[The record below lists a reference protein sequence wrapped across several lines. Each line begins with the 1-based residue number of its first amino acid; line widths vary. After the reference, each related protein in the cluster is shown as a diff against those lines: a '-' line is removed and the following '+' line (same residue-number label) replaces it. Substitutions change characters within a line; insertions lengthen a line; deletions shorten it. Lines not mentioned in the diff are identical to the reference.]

1 MPNKIKSALKS
12 MVLIVTAILILVL
25 AACNSQKNSAPAS
38 ATSPAATASSGGDTS
53 PRPAQPTQSD
63 SQPSAATLPA
73 QPSPC
78 ESAANRSRC
87 FFSDPFTVSIVNVDH
102 TLAAYHVIR
111 LNIEFRN
118 ASKMPVTLAYQMN
131 TGKAVDNLGN
141 GYAVKAPPTGV
152 PTDYGTRTDSRL
164 TLQPGES
171 HMGTFEVGGYRT
183 PKDPATFN
191 YDFTIDE
198 LGTDKPAQV
207 LKEHAVYFRDVTPAM
222 PGGGMAK

>member
-1 MPNKIKSALKS
+1 MPNKINCVLKS
-12 MVLIVTAILILVL
+12 MLLIVAAILVLTL

-38 ATSPAATASSGGDTS
+38 ATPPAATAPPGGDTS
-53 PRPAQPTQSD
+53 PNPPQPTASD
-63 SQPSAATLPA
+63 SQPAAMPPT

-118 ASKMPVTLAYQMN
+118 AGKAPVTLAYQMN

-141 GYAVKAPPTGV
+141 GYAVKAVPTGI
-152 PTDYGTRTDSRL
+152 PTDYGTRTDPRL
-164 TLQPGES
+164 TLQAGES
-171 HMGTFEVGGYRT
+171 HMGTFEAVGYRT
-183 PKDPATFN
+183 EKDPTTFN
-191 YDFTIDE
+191 YDFTVDE
-198 LGTDKPAQV
+198 LGADKPAPV
-207 LKEHAVYFRDVTPAM
+207 VREHAVYFRDVTPAM
-222 PGGGMAK
+222 PGGGSRK